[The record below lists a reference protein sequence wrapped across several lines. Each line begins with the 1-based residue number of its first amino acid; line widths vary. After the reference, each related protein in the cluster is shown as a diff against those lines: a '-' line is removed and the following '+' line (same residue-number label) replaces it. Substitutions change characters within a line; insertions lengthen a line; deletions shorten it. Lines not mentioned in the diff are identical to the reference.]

1 MLGMFTYR
9 YGNVRAATPSLAGGM
24 AVRRSESGRWFSA
37 ASLAMAFVSL
47 AVAPG
52 VFGPLGI
59 LMGMAAVVKGER
71 YLGMLG
77 VVASAVL
84 AVTGYYTAGAL
95 VD

>member
-1 MLGMFTYR
+1 MSFYHI
-9 YGNVRAATPSLAGGM
+9 GNVQAGVLGLARRAAMLKSK
-24 AVRRSESGRWFSA
+24 SGLWFFG

-47 AVAPG
+47 AFAPG
-52 VFGPLGI
+52 VFGTLGI

-84 AVTGYYTAGAL
+84 GVTGYYFAGAL
-95 VD
+95 VG

>member
-1 MLGMFTYR
+1 M
-9 YGNVRAATPSLAGGM
+9 
-24 AVRRSESGRWFSA
+24 RRSKSGRWFSA

-47 AVAPG
+47 AVALG

-59 LMGMAAVVKGER
+59 LMGMAAVVKRER

-84 AVTGYYTAGAL
+84 AVTGLHRGGVGGLGAEYPRTVRRRGFL
-95 VD
+95 TRRA

>member
-1 MLGMFTYR
+1 M
-9 YGNVRAATPSLAGGM
+9 
-24 AVRRSESGRWFSA
+24 RRSKSGRWFFG
-37 ASLAMAFVSL
+37 ASLVMALVSL

-52 VFGPLGI
+52 VFGTLGI

-84 AVTGYYTAGAL
+84 ATTGYYIAGEL
-95 VD
+95 IS

>member
-1 MLGMFTYR
+1 
-9 YGNVRAATPSLAGGM
+9 
-24 AVRRSESGRWFSA
+24 
-37 ASLAMAFVSL
+37 MAFVSL
-47 AVAPG
+47 AVALG

-77 VVASAVL
+77 VVASAVQ